1 MLPSFSE
8 LIDPLLKLISKA
20 PQTRKNAT
28 HDLEK
33 LLKISKEQMDIK
45 SNSGTFIFE
54 NRVGWAFT
62 YLTKAEY
69 IKKST
74 EKALYEIT
82 DLGSSALKDS
92 HDNNLIIDESYLKV
106 KSLNYLS
113 NWQVN
118 RSEKN
123 QANTSNPLNDR
134 ILTATEFEMNLEESI
149 DQFNRQFEDE
159 LLNKI
164 KNLSW
169 QDFEDLCSRLVEKMG
184 YGVSSTR
191 TIRVRDGGIDGEIFE
206 DELGINGVIYIQA
219 KRYDNNNISVNDIK
233 NFLHT
238 INKNKGIFITTSDFT
253 KDAMAE
259 VRSYRGR
266 VALINKDSLIKY
278 CKKYEIQCVKQTID
292 IFKII

>member
-1 MLPSFSE
+1 MLPTSNE
-8 LIDPLLKLISKA
+8 ILDPLLKLISTA

-28 HDLEK
+28 QELEK

-45 SNSGTFIFE
+45 SNTGNFIFE

-69 IKKST
+69 IKKTS

-82 DLGSSALKDS
+82 DLGCSALKDS
-92 HDNNLIIDESYLKV
+92 QENNLIIDESYLKT
-106 KSLNYLS
+106 KSPNYLS

-118 RSEKN
+118 RSEKT
-123 QANTSNPLNDR
+123 QTNPIEALNDKVLN
-134 ILTATEFEMNLEESI
+134 INEFEMNLEESI
-149 DQFNRQFEDE
+149 DQFNLQFEVE

-169 QDFEDLCSRLVEKMG
+169 QEFEDLCSRLIEKMG

-191 TIRVRDGGIDGEIFE
+191 AVRVRDGGIDGEIFE

-278 CKKYEIQCVKQTID
+278 CKKYEIQCIKQTID
-292 IFKII
+292 IFKTI

>member
-1 MLPSFSE
+1 MLPSFCE

-20 PQTRKNAT
+20 PHTRKNAT

-92 HDNNLIIDESYLKV
+92 HDNNLIIDESYLKA

-123 QANTSNPLNDR
+123 QANTSDPLNDK

-149 DQFNRQFEDE
+149 DQFNRQFEEE

>member
-1 MLPSFSE
+1 
-8 LIDPLLKLISKA
+8 
-20 PQTRKNAT
+20 
-28 HDLEK
+28 
-33 LLKISKEQMDIK
+33 MDIK
-45 SNSGTFIFE
+45 SNSGNFIFE

-69 IKKST
+69 IKKSS

-82 DLGSSALKDS
+82 DLGCTALKDS
-92 HDNNLIIDESYLKV
+92 YENNLIIDESYLKT
-106 KSLNYLS
+106 KSPNYLS

-123 QANTSNPLNDR
+123 QPNPTDSLSDKVLN
-134 ILTATEFEMNLEESI
+134 INEFEMNLEESI

-169 QDFEDLCSRLVEKMG
+169 QDFEDLCSRLIEKMG
-184 YGVSSTR
+184 YGVSATR

-233 NFLHT
+233 NFLHIPQNIT
-238 INKNKGIFITTSDFT
+238 CLHDYELITYMLKADVDILFFAGIGTYIKDQQEWLTDYMKQIKPKKKENKKQ
-253 KDAMAE
+253 
-259 VRSYRGR
+259 
-266 VALINKDSLIKY
+266 
-278 CKKYEIQCVKQTID
+278 IQRD
-292 IFKII
+292 IFEIDFMCD

>member
-1 MLPSFSE
+1 MLPSFCE

-20 PQTRKNAT
+20 PHTRKNAT

-92 HDNNLIIDESYLKV
+92 HDNNLIIDESYLKA

-123 QANTSNPLNDR
+123 QANTSDPLNDK

>member
-28 HDLEK
+28 HELEK

-45 SNSGTFIFE
+45 SNSGTLIFE

-74 EKALYEIT
+74 ERALYEIT
-82 DLGSSALKDS
+82 VLGSSALKDS
-92 HDNNLIIDESYLKV
+92 YDNNLIVDESYLKA

-123 QANTSNPLNDR
+123 HVNHNDPLNDKV
-134 ILTATEFEMNLEESI
+134 LNTNEFEMNLEESI
-149 DQFNRQFEDE
+149 DQFNRQFEDG
-159 LLNKI
+159 LLDKI

-169 QDFEDLCSRLVEKMG
+169 QDFEDLCSRLIEKMG

-259 VRSYRGR
+259 VKSYRGR

>member
-1 MLPSFSE
+1 MLPTSIE
-8 LIDPLLKLISKA
+8 ILDPLLRLISKA

-28 HDLEK
+28 QELEK
-33 LLKISKEQMDIK
+33 LLKISKDQMDIK
-45 SNSGTFIFE
+45 SNSGNFIFE

-74 EKALYEIT
+74 EKAHYEIT
-82 DLGSSALKDS
+82 DLGCSALKDS
-92 HDNNLIIDESYLKV
+92 YEKNLIIDEYYLKT
-106 KSLNYLS
+106 KSPNYLS
-113 NWQVN
+113 NWHVN

-123 QANTSNPLNDR
+123 QPIPIDPLNDKV
-134 ILTATEFEMNLEESI
+134 LNTNDFEMNLEESI
-149 DQFNRQFEDE
+149 DQFNSQFEDE

-169 QDFEDLCSRLVEKMG
+169 QEFEDLCSRLIEKMG

-253 KDAMAE
+253 KDAMEE
-259 VRSYRGR
+259 VKSYRGR
-266 VALINKDSLIKY
+266 VALINKVSLIKY

-292 IFKII
+292 IFKTI

>member
-92 HDNNLIIDESYLKV
+92 HDNNLIIDESYLKAN
-106 KSLNYLS
+106 SLNYLS

-123 QANTSNPLNDR
+123 QANTSDPLNDK

>member
-28 HDLEK
+28 LELEK
-33 LLKISKEQMDIK
+33 LLKISREQMDIK

-123 QANTSNPLNDR
+123 QANTSDPLNDK

-169 QDFEDLCSRLVEKMG
+169 QDFEDLCSRLIEKMG

-191 TIRVRDGGIDGEIFE
+191 TIRARDGGIDGEIFE

-259 VRSYRGR
+259 ARSYRGR